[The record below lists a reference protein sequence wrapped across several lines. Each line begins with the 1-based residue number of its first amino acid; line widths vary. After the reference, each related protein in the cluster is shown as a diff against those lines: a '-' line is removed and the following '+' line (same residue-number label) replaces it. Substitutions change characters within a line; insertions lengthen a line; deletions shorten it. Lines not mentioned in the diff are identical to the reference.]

1 LASRPVKLA
10 HYYIYTVTIYG
21 LLGDHLVD
29 TLAKRK
35 GVAEVLSL
43 LVEYSYGRDL
53 VLVVVASMIV
63 QRRLLVLEQHKKNN
77 EQNWQ
82 S

>member
-1 LASRPVKLA
+1 MAL
-10 HYYIYTVTIYG
+10 YG

-35 GVAEVLSL
+35 GVADVLSL
-43 LVEYSYGRDL
+43 LVEYAYGRDL

-63 QRRLLVLEQHKKNN
+63 QR
-77 EQNWQ
+77 
-82 S
+82 

>member
-1 LASRPVKLA
+1 MASRPVKLA
-10 HYYIYTVTIYG
+10 HYYIYITIYG

-43 LVEYSYGRDL
+43 LVEYAYGRDL

-63 QRRLLVLEQHKKNN
+63 QR
-77 EQNWQ
+77 
-82 S
+82 

>member
-1 LASRPVKLA
+1 MAL
-10 HYYIYTVTIYG
+10 YG
-21 LLGDHLVD
+21 LLGDHLVVD

-43 LVEYSYGRDL
+43 LVEYAYGRDL

-63 QRRLLVLEQHKKNN
+63 QR
-77 EQNWQ
+77 
-82 S
+82 